1 MDGTWLGRPEV
12 TLHKGTALDHFF
24 VSRSLAVS
32 SSPLP
37 PQASS
42 PARPCPFPSS
52 GSTAP
57 TTATL
62 RPRPLQ
68 GRVPCAKM
76 APGASALGEVSSRY
90 PGREGGERAGGWV
103 TRRGAV
109 GGAAAAA
116 VAFTFGA
123 RERARDPPAPG
134 SPVEVPGPGGLEEVA
149 PRGSPRVGEETAL
162 GASFAV
168 PSPGLRAG
176 GRSSVSGAA
185 AGTVERAGRN
195 PPSEDPLEE
204 KREQGGQAVRSEVRP
219 RVAFRGPP
227 SFAQPSWLEPATS
240 PRCFS
245 FSFEYATKPS
255 GRVSFFPP
263 CFCREEDTYLK
274 DLCPR
279 CYPCPL
285 KSFPSVGM
293 LVFLSLDHLMIPTPA
308 AA

>member
-1 MDGTWLGRPEV
+1 
-12 TLHKGTALDHFF
+12 
-24 VSRSLAVS
+24 
-32 SSPLP
+32 
-37 PQASS
+37 
-42 PARPCPFPSS
+42 
-52 GSTAP
+52 
-57 TTATL
+57 
-62 RPRPLQ
+62 
-68 GRVPCAKM
+68 M
-76 APGASALGEVSSRY
+76 APGASAPGEVSSRY
-90 PGREGGERAGGWV
+90 SGREGGERAGGWV

-123 RERARDPPAPG
+123 GERASDSPAPG

-162 GASFAV
+162 GAGVPPPAASFAV
-168 PSPGLRAG
+168 PPPGLRAG

-204 KREQGGQAVRSEVRP
+204 KREQGAQAVRSEVRP
-219 RVAFRGPP
+219 RVAVRGPP

-255 GRVSFFPP
+255 GRVSFFPS
-263 CFCREEDTYLK
+263 FCREVDTYLK
-274 DLCPR
+274 DLCPH

-285 KSFPSVGM
+285 KSFPLVGM
-293 LVFLSLDHLMIPTPA
+293 LVFLPWTI
-308 AA
+308 